1 LKLLSSSKGEI
12 SEEFSID
19 DFSDYMISRPLIR
32 AWRSSRTFFQG
43 GFVMRIRR
51 KHAVLA
57 GAFFASI
64 SFAASAKA
72 TVAFDTSPVSIDGWT
87 ISWPTPVALAIQQD
101 GTTSTQVDVEK
112 KATFSA
118 PGQGFQITFA
128 ASPSGT
134 TANAFVIPQESITN
148 DTGAAFSSFSF
159 IILNTGTAN
168 ATFAGP
174 GFTPPTGTGYNFTSV
189 SLVNGGTELDYI
201 GTQGNGVTSLWG
213 DGTTTPG
220 GNNLVIDAPAGSDFS
235 LKELAGS
242 GGPPGPPAVPLPA
255 SAWQC
260 LISLGGLGLIA
271 GVRSMKKRRLA

>member
-1 LKLLSSSKGEI
+1 
-12 SEEFSID
+12 
-19 DFSDYMISRPLIR
+19 
-32 AWRSSRTFFQG
+32 
-43 GFVMRIRR
+43 MRIRR
-51 KHAVLA
+51 KHAILS
-57 GAFFASI
+57 GAFFASV
-64 SFAASAKA
+64 SFAASANA

-87 ISWPTPVALAIQQD
+87 ISWPTPVGLAIQQD
-101 GTTSTQVDVEK
+101 TTTSTQVDVQK
-112 KATFSA
+112 TATFSA

-128 ASPSGT
+128 PSTTSSGT
-134 TANAFVIPQESITN
+134 TANVFVIPQESITN

-159 IILNTGTAN
+159 IILNTGTAD

-213 DGTTTPG
+213 DGTTAPG

-242 GGPPGPPAVPLPA
+242 GGPPGPPTTVPLPA
-255 SAWQC
+255 SVWQC
-260 LISLGGLGLIA
+260 LVGLTGLGFIA
-271 GVRSMKKRRLA
+271 GVRTMKKRRLA